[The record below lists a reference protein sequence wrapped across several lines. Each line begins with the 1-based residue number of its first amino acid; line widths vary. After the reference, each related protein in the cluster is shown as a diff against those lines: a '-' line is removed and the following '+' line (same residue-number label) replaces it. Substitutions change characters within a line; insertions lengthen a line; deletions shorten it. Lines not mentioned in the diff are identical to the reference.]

1 MMNAT
6 ESEAESQVTS
16 TPVGRPPPLPDSP
29 DADLRELSPPPTP
42 SPSPPSRYVSL
53 APSEAHSSSQLS
65 PLEQADDEFLLG
77 LSTPPMQSMSL
88 SKLEFETPSP
98 PRNLPDLPAPPSSS
112 EDETETFRTP
122 AQREANTL
130 ADMTAAKTPRPP
142 GAWAATPAPA
152 QNHDRPEDTPA
163 PADYQGQPSSIAPT
177 PAPPG
182 AWQATPAGSLR
193 RKSILKVRF
202 DVDPNISG
210 DSMLEVPMVGPA
222 DPADSV
228 SEMFPLINPPS
239 RKPDQTPNGNFRD
252 ADSPSTPTTPRPRSQ
267 TKPPCVRILDAYGNE
282 TVEESPGAS
291 SSREED
297 VEEPPEPENKA
308 TPRSRSLV
316 RIVDAMGREVSEPE
330 PISAESSMD
339 ISSTL
344 SHRDA
349 LARIR
354 ATVAK
359 MADEIGESD
368 EYVHPLRIV
377 INSLKFYQFCS
388 RSCA

>member
-1 MMNAT
+1 
-6 ESEAESQVTS
+6 
-16 TPVGRPPPLPDSP
+16 
-29 DADLRELSPPPTP
+29 
-42 SPSPPSRYVSL
+42 
-53 APSEAHSSSQLS
+53 
-65 PLEQADDEFLLG
+65 
-77 LSTPPMQSMSL
+77 
-88 SKLEFETPSP
+88 
-98 PRNLPDLPAPPSSS
+98 
-112 EDETETFRTP
+112 
-122 AQREANTL
+122 
-130 ADMTAAKTPRPP
+130 
-142 GAWAATPAPA
+142 
-152 QNHDRPEDTPA
+152 
-163 PADYQGQPSSIAPT
+163 
-177 PAPPG
+177 
-182 AWQATPAGSLR
+182 
-193 RKSILKVRF
+193 
-202 DVDPNISG
+202 
-210 DSMLEVPMVGPA
+210 MVGPA

-291 SSREED
+291 SSREGD
-297 VEEPPEPENKA
+297 VEEPPEPANKA

-339 ISSTL
+339 ISSPL

-368 EYVHPLRIV
+368 DSALVPVRDEQRLNDLRRTSQT
-377 INSLKFYQFCS
+377 SLNARKALAESLEKHRTTDAAKYGALRESMQKNQLLPPAVRSSRFSIDFLNTWVLWSFLVFQVLLIIYMYRLSTIRAKHIFLTTYYDAFSPELFSHFYKSDSSLGIPSSSASSPSLLSLQNTLNTVGWKGVFAEVWTYIS
-388 RSCA
+388 AVLFDWLSQLWDTWGRRPGRTIAWPPT